1 MSIHVSEKYRLV
13 GSKINVINAYK
24 ALERLKS
31 KGPASP
37 SQYDISLEDVIENIL
52 GNDETIKQSCEY
64 RRSWIWKIELKKINN
79 KHVLEINSE
88 SRAGSCHTLFEKLS
102 EKFNLSYNF
111 YTECYDWLI
120 FTILNQDNIFTKED
134 KLQFNPIPPK
144 GYYEMEL
151 EFSDDDKNCFK
162 IISKYNKKLN
172 KMIEIKKLP
181 A

>member
-1 MSIHVSEKYRLV
+1 MSRNQNEKYRLA

-31 KGPASP
+31 KEPGYP
-37 SQYDISLEDVIENIL
+37 SQYLIYLEDVIENIL

-64 RRSWIWKIELKKINN
+64 RRSRIWKIELKKINN

-88 SRAGSCHTLFEKLS
+88 SRAGACHTLFEKLS

-111 YTECYDWLI
+111 YTECYDCWLI

-134 KLQFNPIPPK
+134 KLQFNPIPQK
-144 GYYEMEL
+144 GYYEMQL
-151 EFSDDDKNCFK
+151 SADDDKNGFM
-162 IISKYNKKLN
+162 ILSKYNKKLN